1 MEAENKK
8 VNLEKSTEIWKKSWV
23 AYLRLII
30 PTAIIFVVSML
41 VIDITL
47 SSFTDSEN
55 RGIYVLFLVFVTVA
69 ICVALLVLSV
79 RSYKL
84 FYDDDGIWVY
94 SGIFPWTKGISGI
107 KWRDLDEAVY
117 RTGFISWAA
126 HSYNIRLSHRYTK
139 SSEILLSD
147 MTNGDKAVATINELH
162 IEYLRKKE
170 NIK

>member
-8 VNLEKSTEIWKKSWV
+8 VKLDNNAEVWKKSWV
-23 AYLRLII
+23 AYVRLII
-30 PTAIIFVVSML
+30 PFVIIFVVSML
-41 VIDITL
+41 VSTIIMELITK
-47 SSFTDSEN
+47 SEN
-55 RGIYVLFLVFVTVA
+55 RGIYSLLLVFFIVTTY
-69 ICVALLVLSV
+69 LVIMILSI

-94 SGIFPWTKGISGI
+94 SGIFPWSKGISGI

-139 SSEILLSD
+139 ASEIGLNDIS
-147 MTNGDKAVATINELH
+147 NGDKAVATINELH
-162 IEYLRKKE
+162 IEYLRKNEK
-170 NIK
+170 